1 MLLIFFSEKQAEP
14 AYASAPVCKN
24 IEVLLTRAFFCN
36 LLYVKKGLSPSA
48 LPPKSQNIAVLLTR
62 ASQRKVRTL
71 KAALPFRKKRLDSCD
86 SIQ

>member
-14 AYASAPVCKN
+14 AYVSAKICKN
-24 IEVLLTRAFFCN
+24 IE
-36 LLYVKKGLSPSA
+36 
-48 LPPKSQNIAVLLTR
+48 VLLTR